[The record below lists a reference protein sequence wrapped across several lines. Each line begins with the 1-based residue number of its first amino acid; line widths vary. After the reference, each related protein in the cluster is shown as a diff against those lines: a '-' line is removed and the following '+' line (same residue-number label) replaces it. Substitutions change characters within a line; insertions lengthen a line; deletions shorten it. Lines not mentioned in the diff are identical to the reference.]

1 MNRPARAAARALG
14 RHLVRVMPPS
24 RADWAAGMEA
34 EIEAIDDPGAAL
46 SFALGCVRVGYA
58 RRLRTLSGVL
68 ATLRWSVAAVTLLF
82 AVLVLANAL
91 WSLGLTQ
98 RGPLPLVIGGLGLA
112 FLTAGVTLV
121 RFGPGALAGVA
132 AVMLGLNTLGLWAI
146 GRATAPHGDVLLALI
161 VEGYLLWSMLLLAGL
176 TLHCAAR
183 SPRLAQLAR
192 DHGWN
197 G

>member
-1 MNRPARAAARALG
+1 
-14 RHLVRVMPPS
+14 MPPS
-24 RADWAAGMEA
+24 RADWAAGMRA

-58 RRLRTLSGVL
+58 RRLRTLPGVL
-68 ATLRWSVAAVTLLF
+68 AALRWSVAAVTLLF
-82 AVLVLANAL
+82 SVLVLANAL
-91 WSLGLTQ
+91 WSPGLQ
-98 RGPLPLVIGGLGLA
+98 QGPLPLVIGGLGLA

-132 AVMLGLNTLGLWAI
+132 AVMLGLNTVGWWAA
-146 GRATAPHGDVLLALI
+146 GWMTLPHADVLRTLTI
-161 VEGYLLWSMLLLAGL
+161 EGYLLWSMLLLAGL
-176 TLHCAAR
+176 ALHHAAR
-183 SPRLAQLAR
+183 SSRLAEWAR

>member
-1 MNRPARAAARALG
+1 M
-14 RHLVRVMPPS
+14 
-24 RADWAAGMEA
+24 
-34 EIEAIDDPGAAL
+34 
-46 SFALGCVRVGYA
+46 
-58 RRLRTLSGVL
+58 
-68 ATLRWSVAAVTLLF
+68 TLLF
-82 AVLVLANAL
+82 SVLVLANAL
-91 WSLGLTQ
+91 WSPGLQ
-98 RGPLPLVIGGLGLA
+98 QGPLPLVIGGLGLA